1 MFEENCDHEFEENIC
16 TKCNLVIDKIFGKK
30 YDADLVVSNNKYN
43 IIDELKRIPS
53 EVINKAKSNIIMK
66 QKETGKKIRND
77 KKQTFIQVY
86 QAVLELRCQIDPNII
101 SKQLNLGKKETND
114 CIKEITKTSL
124 IPSNHEEVNDDYP
137 IVMVHPKTYIKELCF
152 VNDIEKYKDILYKIT
167 EEILTIK
174 DDLITIKPFYVA
186 CAIIKCFCNKKNINI
201 KSFSVK
207 NGISDNAL
215 KKATVEVEDFF

>member
-1 MFEENCDHEFEENIC
+1 M
-16 TKCNLVIDKIFGKK
+16 VIDKIFGKK

-43 IIDELKRIPS
+43 IIDQLKRIPI
-53 EVINKAKSNIIMK
+53 EVINKAKSNINVK

-101 SKQLNLGKKETND
+101 SKQLKLGKKETND

-137 IVMVHPKTYIKELCF
+137 IVMVHPKTYIKELSY
-152 VNDIEKYKDILYKIT
+152 VNDIEIYADILYKIT
-167 EEILTIK
+167 EEILDIK
-174 DDLITIKPFYVA
+174 DDLIIIKPFYVA
-186 CAIIKCFCNKKNINI
+186 CAIIKCFCNKKDINI
-201 KSFSVK
+201 KSFSKK
-207 NGISDNAL
+207 NEISDNAL
-215 KKATVEVEDFF
+215 KKAMVEVEEFF